1 MKQICVHCLSLR
13 ERALL
18 FESED
23 GNWTC
28 RDVLACLESY
38 ANLPEWLRV

>member
-1 MKQICVHCLSLR
+1 VKQTCVHCLSIR

-18 FESED
+18 FEDES

-28 RDVLACLESY
+28 RDVLVCLENY
-38 ANLPEWLRV
+38 ANLPDWLHV